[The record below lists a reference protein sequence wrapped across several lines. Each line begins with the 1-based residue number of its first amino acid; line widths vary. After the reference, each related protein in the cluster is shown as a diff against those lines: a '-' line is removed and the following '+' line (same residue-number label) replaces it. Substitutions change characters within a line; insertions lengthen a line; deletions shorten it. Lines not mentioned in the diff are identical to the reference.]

1 MELTVQL
8 LVRVQCPY
16 RNYTDLSVYNFVHPQ
31 CWTKFF
37 CFLNIYSFGSFG
49 RYVIESIDSGTLRK
63 RGGMPEKL
71 LIGLF

>member
-8 LVRVQCPY
+8 LARVQCPY

-37 CFLNIYSFGSFG
+37 F
-49 RYVIESIDSGTLRK
+49 RYVIKSINSGTLRK
-63 RGGMPEKL
+63 RGEMPKNYLLVYSKL
-71 LIGLF
+71 KYKEVTIS